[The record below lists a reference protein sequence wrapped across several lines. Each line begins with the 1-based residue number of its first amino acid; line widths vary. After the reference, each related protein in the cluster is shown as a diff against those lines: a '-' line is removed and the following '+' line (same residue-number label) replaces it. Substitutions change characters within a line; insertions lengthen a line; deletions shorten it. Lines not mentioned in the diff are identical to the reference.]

1 MEKSPSKPNLDWV
14 SVSLIV
20 PNPVNPNRMTEEA
33 FRAYVAEVRRL
44 GRLPKPIVVRSKGKE
59 FQIVDGEHG
68 WKAAK
73 EVGLTEVLVEVIEAD
88 DYELEVQ
95 CFKRNRGGRDDPVLL
110 GQMFERM
117 KNEKGCS
124 NYELG
129 ADLGKSEGW
138 VRVYLRYAEA
148 ARLRS
153 TYAGEDRGGEV
164 AKLSQRQLHTYLT
177 LPQEIGNPWLDSGGD
192 LYAWDAF
199 PDDHTLVATRIRD
212 AGLAFLLSEESDG

>member
-148 ARLRS
+148 AHLRP
-153 TYAGEDRGGEV
+153 YLRRRGSRWRG
-164 AKLSQRQLHTYLT
+164 RQ
-177 LPQEIGNPWLDSGGD
+177 
-192 LYAWDAF
+192 A
-199 PDDHTLVATRIRD
+199 VATPTPYLSDFAAGDRQSLAGQRGRPLCVGCFPRRPYARRD
-212 AGLAFLLSEESDG
+212 THS